1 MNKDPPEMSE
11 EEIRLAREFEK
22 KEEAFLEEREKLK
35 KALEAELRKL
45 QASITQGMEQ
55 FDERLQ
61 KLFQLKIRTQM
72 VIHQDELKILHLARS
87 LIIEQEVGMKIQ
99 QFNDLLQEK
108 KVMKVGLLHQVFIS
122 GSLFP
127 LCTTLFSSL
136 ARKKINQQTANPI
149 IP

>member
-1 MNKDPPEMSE
+1 MSE
-11 EEIRLAREFEK
+11 EEIRMAREFEK

-72 VIHQDELKILHLARS
+72 VIHQDEMKMLHLARS
-87 LIIEQEVGMKIQ
+87 LIIEQEVGLKIQ
-99 QFNDLLQEK
+99 HFNDLLQEK
-108 KVMKVGLLHQVFIS
+108 KVMKV
-122 GSLFP
+122 
-127 LCTTLFSSL
+127 
-136 ARKKINQQTANPI
+136 R
-149 IP
+149 